1 MTLKGI
7 PKIIPLFPLPATVL
21 FPKTYLPLHIFER
34 RYRKLV
40 EDALADPEEG
50 NRLIGMVLLKERWEK
65 DYYGNPP
72 IYGTGCAGRI
82 MQVQRLND
90 GRYNLVLYGLEKFAV
105 KDELFDRRYRRAWIE
120 PVPVSGKVDSTF
132 PEPLRLQLIDSLQLY
147 ARFRRWKNQIRTVL
161 AMKLDAES
169 LVQLLS
175 SELDLTPIEKQFLL
189 ESDGLTQQCRRLI
202 DLLGF
207 MTEERRSQKKANR
220 PQDAGS

>member
-1 MTLKGI
+1 MTPNGI

-21 FPKTYLPLHIFER
+21 FPKTYLPLHIFEP

-50 NRLIGMVLLKERWEK
+50 NRLIGMVLLKEHWEK
-65 DYYGNPP
+65 DYYGTPP
-72 IYGTGCAGRI
+72 VHGTGCAGRI

-105 KDELFDRRYRRAWIE
+105 KDQLFDRSYRRAWIE
-120 PVPVSGKVDSTF
+120 PVPASGAVDSTL
-132 PEPLRLQLIDSLQLY
+132 PEPLRTQLIDSLQIY
-147 ARFRRWKNQIRTVL
+147 ARFRSWENQIRTVL

-189 ESDGLTQQCRRLI
+189 ESDGLSQQCRRLI

-207 MTEERRSQKKANR
+207 MTDERRSQKEANR
-220 PQDAGS
+220 PLDAGT